1 MGIRIHKV
9 LGYGLTD
16 FLGFEKDPRINP
28 KFNYNS
34 AEENFDA
41 EKFKKYFKQR
51 YLELK
56 DIREK
61 TKDVY
66 AREYGFE
73 WNHYFRKETYDKYV
87 ADGYSQIDHIDA
99 IKTGFYFH
107 NSICYNYFC
116 EESDE
121 PYPICFT
128 TPIYS
133 DWYRYDD
140 IIDYYDN
147 SPDDDV
153 KLLNRPIY
161 PHDGFEYIKDGS
173 RARNIH
179 EIIRHINYLKD
190 EKYVDMSEEE
200 LHSIL
205 CNNTELNDMC
215 QHCVGV
221 NYSEFWDTVNFMVAP
236 IVYEYLRFTGMFI
249 NEQEIRKLKPMIVTY
264 WS

>member
-16 FLGFEKDPRINP
+16 FKGFDKDPRINP
-28 KFNYNS
+28 KFDYTSADDKYN
-34 AEENFDA
+34 ATA
-41 EKFKKYFKQR
+41 FKEYFTQR

-61 TKDVY
+61 TKNPY
-66 AREYGFE
+66 AREYGLE
-73 WNHYFRKETYDKYV
+73 WNCYFRNETYDKNI
-87 ADGYSQIDHIDA
+87 ADGYPQRDHIDA
-99 IKTGFYFH
+99 AKNGFYFYD
-107 NSICYNYFC
+107 SVCYDSFC
-116 EESDE
+116 EESDD

-140 IIDYYDN
+140 IIDYYEN
-147 SPDDDV
+147 SNEDGV

-173 RARNIH
+173 RAKDIH
-179 EIIRHINYLKD
+179 EILRHINYLKD
-190 EKYVDMSEEE
+190 ERYVGIPREKMDEV
-200 LHSIL
+200 L

-215 QHCVGV
+215 QYRVGV

-236 IVYEYLRFTGMFI
+236 IVYEYLRFTGIFI
-249 NEQEIRKLKPMIVTY
+249 NEQEIRKLKPMILTY
-264 WS
+264 WN